1 MVLTFAVGVAKPC
14 RVVAVSVAEATLTRM
29 KWNADTRTL
38 ELTARNIAALTQK
51 LDDPLSARTLIT
63 PCQGLMVT
71 AVEDGAANPALLAE
85 NVLHLTRS
93 QLGVLATV
101 GATVTVADVA
111 VVAVPDEAHYSD
123 RQSGEVYMPS
133 SGERW

>member
-1 MVLTFAVGVAKPC
+1 
-14 RVVAVSVAEATLTRM
+14 M
-29 KWNADTRTL
+29 KWTPDTRTL
-38 ELTARNIAALTQK
+38 ELTERNVAALTAK

-71 AVEDGAANPALLAE
+71 AVEDDAANPAALAE

-93 QLGVLATV
+93 QLLTLAEA
-101 GATVTVADVA
+101 GATVTVADVR
-111 VVAVPDEAHYSD
+111 VVAVPDAAHYAN
-123 RQSGEVYMPS
+123 RLAGEVYMPS